1 MFTPCPNSL
10 IFETPVLAPLPG
22 QAPMERNCMATAYG
36 GFQLGLL
43 PERKINKRAVAA
55 AYGLVALALL
65 IVINLELL
73 VPERMQVRQYQVTE
87 LIPMPSLRPEP
98 LPIKVAAAIKPKLL
112 PAVKLPVF
120 DQPKLVMPKELKR
133 EIPQPVEAPKVVVNS
148 FAPPQL
154 KLTAGGA
161 RPQLIHTGEFNAT
174 GSSQTPT
181 VNAAIEKVQ
190 TGGFGDPNGLP
201 GTGKQGAKLYAAQTG
216 AFDMPAGPGQGNGSG
231 GAKGIKGTVASAD
244 FGSGVA
250 TASRGD
256 GRSNGKNNIATGG
269 FGSQE
274 VAHQQAPK
282 VVQDS
287 GPATSPVEITFKPNP
302 VYTEEARALKLEGE
316 VLLEVS
322 FSANGTLHVNR
333 VVRGL
338 GHGLDEAAV
347 TAASR
352 MRFKPALRYGT
363 PVDSTAVVHVTFQL
377 AY

>member
-1 MFTPCPNSL
+1 
-10 IFETPVLAPLPG
+10 
-22 QAPMERNCMATAYG
+22 
-36 GFQLGLL
+36 L

-73 VPERMQVRQYQVTE
+73 VPERMQVRQYHVTE

-98 LPIKVAAAIKPKLL
+98 LPIKVAAAVKPKLL
-112 PAVKLPVF
+112 PAVKLPVLE
-120 DQPKLVMPKELKR
+120 QPKLIMPKELKR
-133 EIPQPVEAPKVVVNS
+133 EIPQPLEAPKVVVNS

-174 GSSQTPT
+174 GSSQAPT

-216 AFDMPAGPGQGNGSG
+216 AFDMPAGSGQGNGSG

-282 VVQDS
+282 AVQDS

-333 VVRGL
+333 VMRGL

-352 MRFKPALRYGT
+352 MRFKPALRYGA